1 MVKGVAGDEKFG
13 IGYYIARYFSI
24 SLRSYGKVFRFLT
37 QAKQFACYRTTKKD
51 SFTVWFFV
59 AGDERIELPPTVLE
73 TVVLPLN

>member
-51 SFTVWFFV
+51 SFTV
-59 AGDERIELPPTVLE
+59 
-73 TVVLPLN
+73 